1 MPNNV
6 IQKVYNGWNEYLV
19 GGWTTEWQEVVYLT
33 QAEYDALPASKL
45 TDGKIYKVKTT
56 GVVPGG
62 SADASDVEYDN
73 TTSGLTATDVQSA
86 IDEVNSKVSYGTV
99 FERWDM
105 LLFAIDNVSPIHWA
119 ICLVSPDY
127 DNIKIRNTVTWTIM
141 YDSGSTSPSPNA
153 CYKNVISIDDTFYTL
168 TRKNSG
174 RRYEIHMFDTNWTE
188 TVTIAG
194 EEVFSAHEVK
204 NDWEY
209 WYCSRESSYYKIDV
223 QWNKTESTQSE
234 FDAIPS
240 GVYYKWLYYSQDNN
254 DYVAVDSTGTEVKR
268 YSNVGTINGIYDD
281 KLYRNIGDLSYAIAT
296 I

>member
-19 GGWTTEWQEVVYLT
+19 GWGSEGQEVVYLT

-45 TDGKIYKVKTT
+45 TDGKIYKVKTS

-62 SADASDVEYDN
+62 STNASDVEYDN
-73 TTSGLTATDVQSA
+73 TTSGLTADNVQDA
-86 IDEVNSKVSYGTV
+86 IDEVNSKVSSGTM

-105 LLFAIDNVSPIHWA
+105 LLFTIDNASPIHWA
-119 ICLVSPDY
+119 VCLVAPDY
-127 DNIKIRNTVTWTIM
+127 DNIKIINTGTWTVV
-141 YDSGSTSPSPNA
+141 YDSGSTSSSPNA
-153 CYKNVISIDDTFYTL
+153 CYKNVISIDDAFYTL

-174 RRYEIHMFDTNWTE
+174 RRYEIHIFDTNWTE
-188 TVTIAG
+188 TVTAAG
-194 EEVFSAHEVK
+194 EEIFSAHEVK

-209 WYCSRESSYYKIDV
+209 WYCRYDSSYYKIDT
-223 QWNKTESTQSE
+223 QWNKTGSTQSE

-240 GVYYKWLYYSQDNN
+240 WLYYKGLFYSQDNN

-268 YSNVGTINGIYDD
+268 YSNVWAINGIYDD
-281 KLYRNIGDLSYAIAT
+281 KLYRNVWDVAYAIAT